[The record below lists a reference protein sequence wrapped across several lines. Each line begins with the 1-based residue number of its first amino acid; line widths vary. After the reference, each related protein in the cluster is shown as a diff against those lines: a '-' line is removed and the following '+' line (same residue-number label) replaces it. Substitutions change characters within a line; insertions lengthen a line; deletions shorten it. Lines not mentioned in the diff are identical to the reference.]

1 MTLDASSGTRHS
13 RADYT
18 DFEHVGPGTLAG
30 RYLRRF
36 WQPLCRAEDL
46 APGRAKPVRL
56 LGEDFTLFRG
66 EAGTPHVV
74 ANRCAHRGTQLS
86 TGWVEGDCVRC
97 FYHGWKYDGAGQ
109 CVEQPAEDASFA
121 SKVRIAS
128 YPTEEYLG
136 LIFVCLGDA
145 ERDDAGAFRPPP
157 LPRFPELEDES
168 QGVRE
173 VYTYT
178 WPCNYFQA
186 LENDPFHG
194 DWVHRESYLASGRT
208 GTPQA
213 VSEETSYGYVTHVRR
228 LTATKWP
235 EAHMHFHMPNASH
248 ATRTA
253 PELGKEAWREA
264 LAWRVAVDDEH
275 FATFGVNMTHVAGEA
290 REKYV
295 ARQQARQERIAAL
308 TPVPVLGEAVLRGE
322 VRIEDLPEG
331 RADSGWLFNIQD
343 YVSQVGQG
351 TIVDRAHERLGR
363 TDGSV
368 IMLRKLWAREL
379 RALAEGRPLK
389 QWARPVEALGVGRV
403 AN

>member
-1 MTLDASSGTRHS
+1 
-13 RADYT
+13 
-18 DFEHVGPGTLAG
+18 
-30 RYLRRF
+30 
-36 WQPLCRAEDL
+36 
-46 APGRAKPVRL
+46 
-56 LGEDFTLFRG
+56 
-66 EAGTPHVV
+66 
-74 ANRCAHRGTQLS
+74 
-86 TGWVEGDCVRC
+86 
-97 FYHGWKYDGAGQ
+97 
-109 CVEQPAEDASFA
+109 
-121 SKVRIAS
+121 
-128 YPTEEYLG
+128 
-136 LIFVCLGDA
+136 
-145 ERDDAGAFRPPP
+145 
-157 LPRFPELEDES
+157 
-168 QGVRE
+168 VRE

-235 EAHMHFHMPNASH
+235 EAHTHFHMPNASH

-253 PELGKEAWREA
+253 PELGNEAWREA
-264 LAWRVAVDDEH
+264 LAWRVAVDDTH
-275 FATFGVNMTHVAGEA
+275 FRTFGVNMTHIAGEA
-290 REKYV
+290 RETYV
-295 ARQQARQERIAAL
+295 ARQRARQERVAAL

-351 TIVDRAHERLGR
+351 TIVDRTQERLGR

-389 QWARPVEALGVGRV
+389 QWTRPVEALGVGRV
-403 AN
+403 SK